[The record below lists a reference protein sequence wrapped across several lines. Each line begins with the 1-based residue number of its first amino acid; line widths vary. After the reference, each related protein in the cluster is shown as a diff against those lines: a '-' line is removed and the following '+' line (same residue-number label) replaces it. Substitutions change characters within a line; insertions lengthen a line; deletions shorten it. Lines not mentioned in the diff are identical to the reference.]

1 MIAHFDLH
9 LAVRAHALACVV
21 ATTGSATLAATA
33 TGYTRLA
40 GSFLDDGF
48 AAGMEVTPSGF
59 TQAATG
65 VIEAVTA
72 LSMTIKD
79 GRTAQASAAG
89 RTLVANLPS
98 ARLYENVP
106 LTPVPHEPYL
116 VESYLPG
123 GLTKATLGLRGELE
137 ATPTYVLQLYAPPA
151 TGIGAIRRTLDALAA
166 HFAPGTAIAVGSDV
180 ARVRGDV
187 APIQSPLTQTEA
199 GWAVATLSIPLR
211 LRTPNAV

>member
-1 MIAHFDLH
+1 MIAHFALH

-21 ATTGSATLAATA
+21 ATTGSTTLAATA
-33 TGYTRLA
+33 TGYTRLT

-59 TQAATG
+59 TETATG
-65 VIEAVTA
+65 VITAVSA
-72 LSMTIKD
+72 LAMTIKG
-79 GRTAQASAAG
+79 GRSVEASGAG
-89 RTLVANLPS
+89 RTLTANLPS

-106 LTPVPHEPYL
+106 LTPTADEPYL

-123 GLTKATLGLRGELE
+123 GLTKATLGQRGELE

-151 TGIGAIRRTLDALAA
+151 TGIGAIRRTLDALTA

-187 APIQSPLTQTEA
+187 APIQSQLTQTEA
-199 GWAVATLSIPLR
+199 GWAVATLTIPLR
-211 LRTPNAV
+211 IRTANSR